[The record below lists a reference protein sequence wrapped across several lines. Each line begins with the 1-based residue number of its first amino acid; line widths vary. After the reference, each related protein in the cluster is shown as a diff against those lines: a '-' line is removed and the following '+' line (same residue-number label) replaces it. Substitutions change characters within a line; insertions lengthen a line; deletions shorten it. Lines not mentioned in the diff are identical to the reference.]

1 MLAFLF
7 AMTTTRDPLSRYEA
21 RKQPRAA
28 FALRTGFEVRV
39 HTRLKEGNKE
49 RMQIYEGIVT
59 ATSGSGLGKTFT
71 VRRVTGG
78 VGVERIF
85 PMFSPL
91 VTDVE
96 IVRATKVR
104 RARLTYL
111 RKAETQ
117 RRRKEDVAVMRK
129 VEADRLE
136 KKRAKEEAEHAAREE
151 REATERAAK
160 ESSSAK
166 AATDRAAEKKAAED
180 AEKSAETAQ
189 PEVSATEP
197 AS

>member
-1 MLAFLF
+1 MAT
-7 AMTTTRDPLSRYEA
+7 AQDPLSRYET
-21 RKQPRAA
+21 RKQPRAP

-39 HTRLKEGNKE
+39 HTRLKEGTKE
-49 RMQIYEGIVT
+49 RMQMYEGIIT
-59 ATSGSGLGKTFT
+59 ALSGSGLGKTFT

-96 IVRATKVR
+96 ILRATRVR

-136 KKRAKEEAEHAAREE
+136 KKRAKEEAEQKAREE

-160 ESSSAK
+160 
-166 AATDRAAEKKAAED
+166 DVAEKNAAED
-180 AEKSAETAQ
+180 AEKSAESTQAEA
-189 PEVSATEP
+189 PATE
-197 AS
+197 

>member
-1 MLAFLF
+1 MA
-7 AMTTTRDPLSRYEA
+7 AAQDPLSRYET
-21 RKQPRAA
+21 RKQPRAP

-49 RMQIYEGIVT
+49 RMQMYEGIVT
-59 ATSGSGLGKTFT
+59 ALSGSGLGKTFT

-96 IVRATKVR
+96 ILRATKVR

-111 RKAETQ
+111 RKSETQ
-117 RRRKEDVAVMRK
+117 RRRKEDVTVMRK
-129 VEADRLE
+129 VEADRLA
-136 KKRAKEEAEHAAREE
+136 KKRVKEEAEHKAREE
-151 REATERAAK
+151 RETAERAAK
-160 ESSSAK
+160 
-166 AATDRAAEKKAAED
+166 AATEKKAAED
-180 AEKSAETAQ
+180 AEKSAESAQ
-189 PEVSATEP
+189 AEASAAES